1 VSCAGDEISTHTT
14 DPEDRAMP
22 INLRNLF
29 PDSALIFFLRLLGRL
44 QSLGT
49 VPAMDLREYGRALE
63 R

>member
-1 VSCAGDEISTHTT
+1 MTYPAPRQAQLDLST
-14 DPEDRAMP
+14 A
-22 INLRNLF
+22 
-29 PDSALIFFLRLLGRL
+29 DSALIFFFLRLLGRL